1 MTTTTFDTLAYS
13 KILQEAGISQPH
25 AEALAKAQK
34 LAIDEMLAVKEIATQ
49 ADILRLENRIESNKH
64 ELLKWMISAMVAQ
77 TALLIAI
84 FAFLK

>member
-1 MTTTTFDTLAYS
+1 MTITTFDTLAYS
-13 KILQEAGISQPH
+13 KILQEAGILQSH

-49 ADILRLENRIESNKH
+49 ADIFRLENKIKSNKH
-64 ELLKWMISAMVAQ
+64 EILKWMISGMAAQ

-84 FAFLK
+84 FAFFK